1 MKDKKL
7 EYIEILL
14 MKRDDAFLG
23 GSYNLIIHSI
33 LNTFD
38 LIELIDYYLPLADS
52 KLKRSIESNIHKRVV
67 LIQNPDNLYD
77 ILYKHLQETDYF
89 HRQRI
94 RKILMML
101 LPLLDRIY
109 KRDFFN
115 NFYNSKYSN
124 DISSALTI
132 CSDIWDNDLNT
143 MILNDYLKT
152 GKEIY
157 LKTFLKYGEIENI
170 LPHIVQ
176 IWKFE
181 PSNYLKMDI
190 IRRLSKYHIDKF
202 EFIRQVE
209 PEKYLLAISLSDKV
223 FDDETLVDCLNDIK
237 EDLKPFGILSLS
249 RLKKWELIEEEIKKY
264 VYEAQ
269 KQYTISSNV

>member
-1 MKDKKL
+1 MKDKKF

-14 MKRDDAFLG
+14 KKRDDVFLG

-38 LIELIDYYLPLADS
+38 LVELIDFYLPLSDS
-52 KLKRSIESNIHKRVV
+52 ELKRSIESNIYKRVV
-67 LIQNPDNLYD
+67 LTQKPDNLYN
-77 ILYKHLQETDYF
+77 ILLEHLQETDYF
-89 HRQRI
+89 QRQRI
-94 RKILMML
+94 RKILMVL
-101 LPLLDRIY
+101 LPLLDQIY

-132 CSDIWDNDLNT
+132 CSEIWDNNLNA

-157 LKTFLKYGEIENI
+157 LKTFLQHGEIENI
-170 LPHIVQ
+170 LPHLDQ
-176 IWKFE
+176 IWEFE

-190 IRRLSKYHIDKF
+190 IRKLSKNHIDKF

-223 FDDETLVDCLNDIK
+223 FDDETLVACLNDIT
-237 EDLKPFGILSLS
+237 EDLKPYGILSLG

-264 VYEAQ
+264 VC
-269 KQYTISSNV
+269 